1 LNTHCEISKFSP
13 KSKEGFFLFLYLIS
27 HSGQI
32 FSSNAMD
39 SNNKSSDK
47 VISEMVEM
55 DFEHSKILEAIKV
68 VGLSIPSIVEHIFNT
83 SSSSSNREPSTT
95 HISKSL
101 PSNGKAIKKQTFSS
115 SIQVP
120 KSRTIN
126 HYFQSTSKVN
136 EKNKNV
142 VAVDVDDDVEEHME
156 SLPQMRFD
164 LDLDIVSDWE
174 QRASILLQKHFGFSS
189 LKSFQKE
196 ALSAWI
202 ARRDC
207 LVLAATGSGFV
218 LYLYLQKCY

>member
-1 LNTHCEISKFSP
+1 
-13 KSKEGFFLFLYLIS
+13 
-27 HSGQI
+27 
-32 FSSNAMD
+32 MD
-39 SNNKSSDK
+39 SNNKSSDQ

-55 DFEHSKILEAIKV
+55 GFEHSKILEAIKV

-83 SSSSSNREPSTT
+83 SSSSSSNNREPSTT

-101 PSNGKAIKKQTFSS
+101 PSNGKAIKKRTFSS

-142 VAVDVDDDVEEHME
+142 VAVDVDDDVEEHMV

>member
-1 LNTHCEISKFSP
+1 
-13 KSKEGFFLFLYLIS
+13 
-27 HSGQI
+27 
-32 FSSNAMD
+32 
-39 SNNKSSDK
+39 
-47 VISEMVEM
+47 
-55 DFEHSKILEAIKV
+55 
-68 VGLSIPSIVEHIFNT
+68 SIPSIVEHIFNTST

-101 PSNGKAIKKQTFSS
+101 PSNGKALKKRAFSS
-115 SIQVP
+115 AIEVP

-142 VAVDVDDDVEEHME
+142 VVVVDVDDDGDDVDEHKE
-156 SLPQMRFD
+156 SLPQMGFD
-164 LDLDIVSDWE
+164 LDPDIASDWE

-207 LVLAATGSGFV
+207 LVL
-218 LYLYLQKCY
+218 